1 MNELNLDYKF
11 SVAPMMGVT
20 TSSARYMYRLISK
33 EAVLFTEMIASQALH
48 RGDFKKML
56 RKESIESPVILQVGG
71 SDVNLLKYSTELANQ
86 YNYQGINLNV
96 GCPSKK
102 VSQGKMGACLM
113 KEATLVK
120 QCLEGM
126 MSETSMDVS
135 LKCRIGVDEFDTYEF
150 FKSFIS
156 TVIESGIKII
166 FIHARKAYL
175 KGLDPKRNR
184 TLPPLKYDFVYKIK
198 KEFPHIKFIINGGLD
213 NIDDCLDQLN
223 YLDGVM
229 VGRSIQANP
238 FFLEDVDSNFYN
250 LEKIE
255 IDRSFVVKKY
265 FDYVK
270 ENIDLISTYELL
282 SPLLALCF
290 GVPGSKKFKQE
301 INDLI
306 RARDIQK
313 LEYAYLNLIAA

>member
-1 MNELNLDYKF
+1 MNELNLNYKF

-120 QCLEGM
+120 QCLKGM
-126 MSETSMDVS
+126 KSETSMDVS

-306 RARDIQK
+306 RSRDIQK

>member
-1 MNELNLDYKF
+1 MNELNLNYKF

-126 MSETSMDVS
+126 KSETSMDVS

-175 KGLDPKRNR
+175 KGLDPKKNR
-184 TLPPLKYDFVYKIK
+184 TLPPLKYNFVYKIK

-238 FFLEDVDSNFYN
+238 FFLEDVDSKFYN
-250 LEKIE
+250 LKKIE
-255 IDRSFVVKKY
+255 INRSFVVKKY

-306 RARDIQK
+306 RSRDIQK

>member
-33 EAVLFTEMIASQALH
+33 KSVLFTEMIASQALH

-126 MSETSMDVS
+126 KSETSMDVS

-184 TLPPLKYDFVYKIK
+184 TLPPLKYNFVYKIK

-238 FFLEDVDSNFYN
+238 FFLEDVDSKFYS
-250 LEKIE
+250 LKKIE
-255 IDRSFVVKKY
+255 IDLS
-265 FDYVK
+265 
-270 ENIDLISTYELL
+270 LIH
-282 SPLLALCF
+282 
-290 GVPGSKKFKQE
+290 
-301 INDLI
+301 I
-306 RARDIQK
+306 
-313 LEYAYLNLIAA
+313 

>member
-56 RKESIESPVILQVGG
+56 RKETIESPVVLQVGG
-71 SDVNLLKYSTELANQ
+71 SDINLLKYSTELANKH
-86 YNYQGINLNV
+86 NYQGINLNV

-113 KEATLVK
+113 KEANLVK

-126 MSETSMDVS
+126 KAETVIDVS

-184 TLPPLKYDFVYKIK
+184 TLPPLKYDFVYRIK

-238 FFLEDVDSNFYN
+238 FFLEDVDSKFYN

-270 ENIDLISTYELL
+270 KNVDLISTYELL

-301 INDLI
+301 VNDLI
-306 RARDIQK
+306 RSRDIQK

>member
-1 MNELNLDYKF
+1 MNELNLNYKF

-56 RKESIESPVILQVGG
+56 RKETIESPVILQVGG

-126 MSETSMDVS
+126 KSETSMDVS

-238 FFLEDVDSNFYN
+238 FFLEDVDSKFYN
-250 LEKIE
+250 LKKIE

-306 RARDIQK
+306 RSRDIQK

>member
-238 FFLEDVDSNFYN
+238 FFLEDVDAKFYR

-306 RARDIQK
+306 RSRDIQK

>member
-33 EAVLFTEMIASQALH
+33 EAILFTEMIASQALH

-56 RKESIESPVILQVGG
+56 RKETIESPVVLQVGG
-71 SDVNLLKYSTELANQ
+71 SDINLLKYSTELANKH
-86 YNYQGINLNV
+86 NYQGINLNV

-113 KEATLVK
+113 KEANLVK

-126 MSETSMDVS
+126 KAETAIDVS

-238 FFLEDVDSNFYN
+238 FFLEDVDSKFYS

-270 ENIDLISTYELL
+270 ENVDLISTYELL

-301 INDLI
+301 VNDLI
-306 RARDIQK
+306 RSRDIQK

>member
-33 EAVLFTEMIASQALH
+33 EAILFTEMIASQALH

-56 RKESIESPVILQVGG
+56 RKETIESPVVLQVGG
-71 SDVNLLKYSTELANQ
+71 SDINLLKYSTELANKH
-86 YNYQGINLNV
+86 NYQGINLNV

-113 KEATLVK
+113 KEANLVK

-126 MSETSMDVS
+126 KSETSIDVS

-184 TLPPLKYDFVYKIK
+184 TLPPLKYDFVYRIK

-238 FFLEDVDSNFYN
+238 FFLEEVDSKFYN

-270 ENIDLISTYELL
+270 ENVDLISTYELL

-301 INDLI
+301 VNDLI
-306 RARDIQK
+306 RSRDIQK

>member
-33 EAVLFTEMIASQALH
+33 KAVLFTEMIASQALH

-56 RKESIESPVILQVGG
+56 RKETIESPVILQVGG
-71 SDVNLLKYSTELANQ
+71 SDINLLKYSTELANQ

-120 QCLEGM
+120 QCLQGM
-126 MSETSMDVS
+126 KSETSMDVS
-135 LKCRIGVDEFDTYEF
+135 LKCRIGVDEFDTYDF

-166 FIHARKAYL
+166 FIHARKAHL

-301 INDLI
+301 INNLI
-306 RARDIQK
+306 RSRDIQK

>member
-113 KEATLVK
+113 KEANLVK
-120 QCLEGM
+120 QCLKGM
-126 MSETSMDVS
+126 VSETSMDVS

-306 RARDIQK
+306 RSRDIQK

>member
-71 SDVNLLKYSTELANQ
+71 SDINLLKYSTELANQ

-135 LKCRIGVDEFDTYEF
+135 LKCRIGVDEFDSYEF

-306 RARDIQK
+306 RSRDIQK